1 MKSVI
6 LLVLLGLA
14 MRCSAV
20 APASPIDSLRHEL
33 DTAPADTTRVL
44 LLSQLAAEL
53 THIDPLA
60 TIAYCRQALQLAQK
74 IGFRR
79 GQALALIRLGSGFRE
94 AGNYPAALY
103 FGLKGLHL
111 AEEVS
116 NAPLVARG
124 LNALGYLN
132 WEQGN
137 SRAALFYLRR
147 AKAVAERSHADAV
160 LTRVLGNIGN
170 VYLQLHQPDSALFYS
185 RQGLALD
192 LRNHDLSSEVG
203 DAAMLG
209 NIYASLGD
217 VRQAQHYYRY
227 SLRRSMG
234 DGFTFA
240 LCRAYLG
247 QARLFYPSTGPP
259 TDSALYFAQ
268 EALNTAQRGNYPRGE
283 YEAAQFLATAQAAR
297 HDTAAAFRFQQ
308 LANITRDTLF
318 STTKLAHMQALDVG
332 ERLRLG
338 ELDVQRVQA
347 ATHRRQI
354 WLMVTLA
361 ATLPALL
368 LLWRYGRLRQ
378 RANQQLNAQNAQ
390 LEAQR
395 DELRATLVRLEA
407 TQAQLVQSE
416 KMAFLGELTAGIAHE
431 LQNPLAFVKNFADVS
446 TLLVD
451 DMAGEPTAAGD
462 GGQELLLAGLRR
474 NLREISQHGQRAT
487 SIISSMLA
495 RSHGGPPPPHLPT
508 NLNALALEYL
518 RLAYQGMRAKNKTF
532 VAARSTHLAAHLP
545 LVPVVAPDLGRVFLN
560 LFCNAF
566 YAVRQRQ
573 QCGEAGYAPA
583 VHLSSRLLPS
593 GHIEISVRDNGP
605 GIPAAVRACIFQP
618 FFTTKATGEGTGLG
632 LALAHDIVV
641 RDHGGT
647 LTVDSCENEFTE
659 FIICLP
665 VPDVLP
671 NGAAM
676 GHAMAAT

>member
-1 MKSVI
+1 MVG
-6 LLVLLGLA
+6 LLATGTA
-14 MRCSAV
+14 AAR
-20 APASPIDSLRHEL
+20 PATPIDSLQRQL
-33 DTAPADTTRVL
+33 ATSRPDTTRVL
-44 LLSQLAAEL
+44 LLTQLAAEL
-53 THIDPLA
+53 TQIDPLA
-60 TIAYCRQALQLAQK
+60 TIAYCRQALQLAQQL
-74 IGFRR
+74 GFRR
-79 GQALALIRLGSGFRE
+79 GEALALVRLGSGFRE
-94 AGNYPAALY
+94 AGNYPAALQ

-111 AEEVS
+111 AEDVG

-147 AKAVAERSHADAV
+147 AKAVAERSHAEGV

-170 VYLQLHQPDSALFYS
+170 VYQQLHQPDSALFYS

-209 NIYASLGD
+209 NIYASLGN
-217 VRQAQHYYRY
+217 RPQAERYFRY

-234 DGFTFA
+234 AGFTFA

-247 QARLFYPSTGPP
+247 LARLASPPTGPP
-259 TDSALYFAQ
+259 ADSALYFARQ
-268 EALNTAQRGNYPRGE
+268 ALLAAQSGNYPRGQFD
-283 YEAAQFLATAQAAR
+283 AAQFLATAQAAR
-297 HDTAAAFRFQQ
+297 HDTATAFRYLR
-308 LANITRDTLF
+308 LANATRDTLF
-318 STTKLAHMQALDVG
+318 NATTLSQMQALDVS
-332 ERLRLG
+332 ERLRLS
-338 ELDVQRVQA
+338 ELDVQRTEA
-347 ATHRRQI
+347 ATRRRQA
-354 WLMVTLA
+354 WLLAALA
-361 ATLPALL
+361 ATVPALL

-378 RANQQLNAQNAQ
+378 RANQQLNAHNAQ

-395 DELRATLVRLEA
+395 DELRAALARLEE

-446 TLLVD
+446 ALLVD
-451 DMAGEPTAAGD
+451 DMAGDAAPTATAD

-508 NLNALALEYL
+508 DLNALALEYL
-518 RLAYQGMRAKNKTF
+518 RLAYQGLRAKDKTF
-532 VAARSTHLAAHLP
+532 VAARTTHLAEHLP
-545 LVPVVAPDLGRVFLN
+545 LVPAVAADLGRVFLN
-560 LFCNAF
+560 LFGNAF

-573 QCGEAGYAPA
+573 QRREPGYSPT
-583 VHLSSRLLPS
+583 VQLSTRLLPS
-593 GHIEISVRDNGP
+593 GHVEVRIRDNGT
-605 GIPAAVRACIFQP
+605 GIPAAVRASIFQP
-618 FFTTKATGEGTGLG
+618 FFTTKSAGEGTGLG
-632 LALAHDIVV
+632 LALSHDIVV

-647 LTVDSCENEFTE
+647 LDVDSCENEFTE
-659 FIICLP
+659 FTICLP
-665 VPDVLP
+665 PP
-671 NGAAM
+671 GPQ
-676 GHAMAAT
+676 

>member
-14 MRCSAV
+14 LRCPAAA
-20 APASPIDSLRHEL
+20 APSSPIDSLRHEL
-33 DTAPADTTRVL
+33 EAAAADTTRVL

-60 TIAYCRQALQLAQK
+60 TIDYCRQALQLAQK

-79 GQALALIRLGSGFRE
+79 GEALALIRLGSGFRE
-94 AGNYPAALY
+94 AGNYPAALQ

-111 AEEVS
+111 AEEVR
-116 NAPLVARG
+116 NDPLVARG

-137 SRAALFYLRR
+137 SRPALFYLRR
-147 AKAVAERSHADAV
+147 AKAVAERSHAEAV

-170 VYLQLHQPDSALFYS
+170 VYQQLHQPDSALYYS

-192 LRNHDLSSEVG
+192 LRNHDLTSEVG
-203 DAAMLG
+203 DAATLG

-217 VRQAQHYYRY
+217 RQQARHYYRY
-227 SLRRSMG
+227 SLRRSLG

-247 QARLFYPSTGPP
+247 QARLFYPLAGPP
-259 TDSALYFAQ
+259 TDSAFYFARQ
-268 EALNTAQRGNYPRGE
+268 ALSTARRGNYPRGQF
-283 YEAAQFLATAQAAR
+283 EAAQFLASAQAAR
-297 HDTAAAFRFQQ
+297 HDTAAAFRYLQ
-308 LANITRDTLF
+308 LANVTRDTLF
-318 STTKLAHMQALDVG
+318 SATKLSQMQALDVS
-332 ERLRLG
+332 ERMRLS
-338 ELDVQRVQA
+338 ELDVQRTQA

-354 WLMVTLA
+354 WLLA
-361 ATLPALL
+361 ALAAAVPALL
-368 LLWRYGRLRQ
+368 LLWRYGRLRH
-378 RANQQLNAQNAQ
+378 RANQQLNAQNTL

-395 DELRATLVRLEA
+395 DELRAALARLEE

-431 LQNPLAFVKNFADVS
+431 LQNPLAFVKNFADIS
-446 TLLVD
+446 ALLVD
-451 DMAGEPTAAGD
+451 DISGEPVPTSASGEGND
-462 GGQELLLAGLRR
+462 SGQELLLAGLRR

-495 RSHGGPPPPHLPT
+495 RSRGGPPPPHQPT
-508 NLNALALEYL
+508 NLNTLALEYL
-518 RLAYQGMRAKNKTF
+518 RLAYQGMRAKDKSF
-532 VAARSTHLAAHLP
+532 VAARATHLAAHLP
-545 LVPVVAPDLGRVFLN
+545 LVSVMAPDLGRVFLN
-560 LFCNAF
+560 LFSNAF

-573 QCGEAGYAPA
+573 QRGEAGYTAA
-583 VHLSSRLLPS
+583 VQLSTELLPS
-593 GHIEISVRDNGP
+593 GHVEIRIRDNGP
-605 GIPAAVRACIFQP
+605 GIPAGVRASIFQP
-618 FFTTKATGEGTGLG
+618 FFTTKVAGEGTGLG

-647 LTVDSCENEFTE
+647 LTADSAENEFTE
-659 FIICLP
+659 FVICLP
-665 VPDVLP
+665 VPQ
-671 NGAAM
+671 A
-676 GHAMAAT
+676 

>member
-1 MKSVI
+1 MKSAFTTI
-6 LLVLLGLA
+6 LLGLA
-14 MRCSAV
+14 LRGFAAV
-20 APASPIDSLRHEL
+20 PSSSPIDSLRRQL
-33 DTAPADTTRVL
+33 KAAPADTTRVL

-60 TIAYCRQALQLAQK
+60 AIDCCRQALQLAQK

-79 GQALALIRLGSGFRE
+79 GEALALIRLGSGFRE
-94 AGNYPAALY
+94 AGNYPAALH

-116 NAPLVARG
+116 SAPLVARG

-137 SRAALFYLRR
+137 SRPALFYLRR

-170 VYLQLHQPDSALFYS
+170 VYQQLHQPDSALFYS

-209 NIYASLGD
+209 NIYASLGN
-217 VRQAQHYYRY
+217 RQQARYYYRY
-227 SLRRSMG
+227 SLRRSLG
-234 DGFTFA
+234 AGFTFA
-240 LCRAYLG
+240 ICRAYLG
-247 QARLFYPSTGPP
+247 QARLFGPP
-259 TDSALYFAQ
+259 TDSALFFARR
-268 EALNTAQRGNYPRGE
+268 ALSAAQRGNYPRGQ

-297 HDTAAAFRFQQ
+297 HDTATAFRYLQ
-308 LANITRDTLF
+308 LANSTRDTLF
-318 STTKLAHMQALDVG
+318 SAIKLSQMQALDVS
-332 ERLRLG
+332 ERMRLS
-338 ELDVQRVQA
+338 ELDLQRTQA

-354 WLMVTLA
+354 WLLAGLA
-361 ATLPALL
+361 ATVPALL

-378 RANQQLNAQNAQ
+378 RANEQLNAQNTQ

-395 DELRATLVRLEA
+395 DELRTTLARLEE
-407 TQAQLVQSE
+407 TQAQLVQRE

-446 TLLVD
+446 ALLVD
-451 DMAGEPTAAGD
+451 DISGEPSPANGAPD
-462 GGQELLLAGLRR
+462 GQELLLAGLRR
-474 NLREISQHGQRAT
+474 NLHEISQHGQRAT

-495 RSHGGPPPPHLPT
+495 RSHGGPPPAQLPT
-508 NLNALALEYL
+508 NLNTLALEYM
-518 RLAYQGMRAKNKTF
+518 RLAYQGMRAKDKSF
-532 VAARSTHLAAHLP
+532 VAARTTHLAEHLP
-545 LVPVVAPDLGRVFLN
+545 LVPAVAPDLGRVFLN
-560 LFCNAF
+560 LFSNAF

-573 QCGEAGYAPA
+573 QRGEAGYAPA
-583 VHLSSRLLPS
+583 VQLSTRLLPS
-593 GHIEISVRDNGP
+593 GPVEIRIRDNGP
-605 GIPAAVRACIFQP
+605 GIPAAVRASIFQP
-618 FFTTKATGEGTGLG
+618 FFTTKTAGEGTGLG

-647 LTVDSCENEFTE
+647 LTVDSRENEYTE
-659 FIICLP
+659 FVICLP
-665 VPDVLP
+665 VP
-671 NGAAM
+671 GA
-676 GHAMAAT
+676 

>member
-1 MKSVI
+1 MKPAII
-6 LLVLLGLA
+6 LILLGLA
-14 MRCSAV
+14 LALRGAAAA
-20 APASPIDSLRHEL
+20 APSSPIDSLRRQL
-33 DTAPADTTRVL
+33 DAGPADTTRVL

-60 TIAYCRQALQLAQK
+60 TIAYCRQALRLAQK
-74 IGFRR
+74 IGFHR
-79 GQALALIRLGSGFRE
+79 GEALALIRLGSGFRE
-94 AGNYPAALY
+94 AGNYPAALQ

-111 AEEVS
+111 AEEIG

-124 LNALGYLN
+124 LNALGFLN

-137 SRAALFYLRR
+137 SRPALFYLRR

-170 VYLQLHQPDSALFYS
+170 VYQQLHQPDSALFYS

-217 VRQAQHYYRY
+217 RQQAQRYYRY

-259 TDSALYFAQ
+259 SDSALYFARQ
-268 EALNTAQRGNYPRGE
+268 ALNAAQRGNYPRGQ

-297 HDTAAAFRFQQ
+297 HDTAAAFRYLR
-308 LANITRDTLF
+308 LANTTRDTLF
-318 STTKLAHMQALDVG
+318 SATKLSQMQALDVS
-332 ERLRLG
+332 ERLRLN
-338 ELDVQRVQA
+338 ELDRQRAQTA
-347 ATHRRQI
+347 IHRRQV
-354 WLMVTLA
+354 WLLA
-361 ATLPALL
+361 ALAAAVPALL
-368 LLWRYGRLRQ
+368 LLWHNGRLRQ
-378 RANQQLNAQNAQ
+378 RTNQQLNAQNAR

-395 DELRATLVRLEA
+395 DELRAALARLEE

-416 KMAFLGELTAGIAHE
+416 KRAFLGELTAGIAHE

-446 TLLVD
+446 ALLVD
-451 DMAGEPTAAGD
+451 DIAGEPSPTNGAPD
-462 GGQELLLAGLRR
+462 GQELLLAGLRR

-508 NLNALALEYL
+508 NLNTLALEYL
-518 RLAYQGMRAKNKTF
+518 RLAYQGMRAKKKTF
-532 VAARSTHLAAHLP
+532 VAARSTQLAAHLP

-560 LFCNAF
+560 LFSNAF

-573 QCGEAGYAPA
+573 QCGEAGYVPT
-583 VHLSSRLLPS
+583 VQLSTHLLPS
-593 GHIEISVRDNGP
+593 GHVEIRIRDNGP
-605 GIPAAVRACIFQP
+605 GIPAAVRASIFQP
-618 FFTTKATGEGTGLG
+618 FFTTKVAGEGTGLG

-647 LTVDSCENEFTE
+647 LTVDSRENEYTE
-659 FIICLP
+659 FVICLP
-665 VPDVLP
+665 VP
-671 NGAAM
+671 GA
-676 GHAMAAT
+676 

>member
-6 LLVLLGLA
+6 ILILLGLA
-14 MRCSAV
+14 LRQTA
-20 APASPIDSLRHEL
+20 AATPTPIDSLRRQL
-33 DTAPADTTRVL
+33 DARPADTTRVL

-53 THIDPLA
+53 THLDPLA

-79 GQALALIRLGSGFRE
+79 GEALALIRLGSGFRE
-94 AGNYPAALY
+94 AGNYPAALQ

-111 AEEVS
+111 AEETG

-147 AKAVAERSHADAV
+147 AKAVAERSHAEAV

-170 VYLQLHQPDSALFYS
+170 VYQQLHQPDSALFYS
-185 RQGLALD
+185 HQGLALD

-217 VRQAQHYYRY
+217 RPRAQRYYRY
-227 SLRRSMG
+227 SLRRSTSE
-234 DGFTFA
+234 GFAFA

-247 QARLFYPSTGPP
+247 QARLFYPPTGPP
-259 TDSALYFAQ
+259 TDSALYFAGQ
-268 EALNTAQRGNYPRGE
+268 ALSAAQRGNYPRGQ
-283 YEAAQFLATAQAAR
+283 YEAAQFLALAQAAR
-297 HDTAAAFRFQQ
+297 HDTATAFRYLQ
-308 LANITRDTLF
+308 LANSTRDTLF
-318 STTKLAHMQALDVG
+318 NATKLSQMQAMDVS

-338 ELDVQRVQA
+338 ELDRQRAQA

-354 WLMVTLA
+354 WQLA
-361 ATLPALL
+361 ALAAVVPALL
-368 LLWRYGRLRQ
+368 LLWRNGRQRQ
-378 RANQQLNAQNAQ
+378 RANQLLNAQNAQ
-390 LEAQR
+390 LETQR
-395 DELRATLVRLEA
+395 DELRATLARLEE

-446 TLLVD
+446 ALLVD
-451 DMAGEPTAAGD
+451 DMSGEASPRAGATD
-462 GGQELLLAGLRR
+462 GQELLLAGLRR

-495 RSHGGPPPPHLPT
+495 RSHGGPPPLPQPT
-508 NLNALALEYL
+508 NLNTLALEYL
-518 RLAYQGMRAKNKTF
+518 RLAYQGMRAKDKAF
-532 VAARSTHLAAHLP
+532 VAARGTQLASNLP
-545 LVPVVAPDLGRVFLN
+545 LVPMVAPDLGRVFLN
-560 LFCNAF
+560 LFSNAF

-573 QCGEAGYAPA
+573 QRGEPGYAPA
-583 VHLSSRLLPS
+583 VHLSTQLLPS
-593 GHIEISVRDNGP
+593 GHVEIRIRDNGP
-605 GIPAAVRACIFQP
+605 GIPEAVRASIFQP
-618 FFTTKATGEGTGLG
+618 FFTTKVAGEGTGLG

-641 RDHGGT
+641 RDHDGT
-647 LTVDSCENEFTE
+647 LTVDSTENEFTE
-659 FIICLP
+659 FTICLP
-665 VPDVLP
+665 VP
-671 NGAAM
+671 AA
-676 GHAMAAT
+676 